1 MNKNNRTIV
10 WVTSIICLLPFVYSA
25 LAYTSLPERIA
36 IHWNSAGVPDN
47 WAHKAVAAFG
57 LPFLFLA
64 INLYSKMRLL
74 NDPRREGQSQA
85 IRQISIWLIPAASIV
100 LVPVTLQMAMGARV
114 PIVLLGSLLVGLL
127 LVIFGNNLPKNRQ
140 NYTIGFKLPWT
151 LNDADNWN
159 KVHRLAGYLWIAGG
173 LGLIAGS
180 FLLRQ
185 PLAHIAL
192 TALVVVVLVLVP
204 SVYSYSLYKQES
216 GHASE

>member
-10 WVTSIICLLPFVYSA
+10 WVTSIICLLPLVYSA

-100 LVPVTLQMAMGARV
+100 LVPVTLLMAMGARV

>member
-1 MNKNNRTIV
+1 MTKNNRTIV

>member
-1 MNKNNRTIV
+1 MTKNNRTIV
-10 WVTSIICLLPFVYSA
+10 WVTSIICLLPLVYSA
-25 LAYTSLPERIA
+25 LMYAALPERIT

>member
-1 MNKNNRTIV
+1 MTKNNRTIV
-10 WVTSIICLLPFVYSA
+10 WVTSIICLLPLTYSA
-25 LAYTSLPERIA
+25 LMYAALPERIA

-47 WAHKAVAAFG
+47 MVHKAVAAFG

-100 LVPVTLQMAMGARV
+100 LVPVTLLMAMGARV

-127 LVIFGNNLPKNRQ
+127 LVVFGNDLPKNRQ
-140 NYTIGFKLPWT
+140 NYTIGLKLPWT

-173 LGLIAGS
+173 LGLIVGS

-185 PLAHIAL
+185 ALAHIVL
-192 TALVVVVLVLVP
+192 TALVIVILVLVP
-204 SVYSYSLYKQES
+204 SVYSYSLYKHES
-216 GHASE
+216 GHISE

>member
-1 MNKNNRTIV
+1 MHKNNRTIV
-10 WVTSIICLLPFVYSA
+10 VVTSVICLLPLVFSA
-25 LAYTSLPERIA
+25 LVYTALPEQIA
-36 IHWNSAGVPDN
+36 IHWNSAGEPDN
-47 WAHKAVAAFG
+47 AVHKAIAAFG

-85 IRQISIWLIPAASIV
+85 IRQISIWLIPAASIL
-100 LVPVTLQMAMGARV
+100 LVPVTLLMAMGTRV
-114 PIVLLGSLLVGLL
+114 PVVLLGSLLVGLL
-127 LVIFGNNLPKNRQ
+127 LVIFGNYLPKSRQ
-140 NYTIGFKLPWT
+140 NYTIGLKLPWT

-192 TALVVVVLVLVP
+192 TVLVVVVLVLVP
-204 SVYSYSLYKQES
+204 SVYSYLLYKQES
-216 GHASE
+216 GHVSE